1 MKNKLCILIFLGLIF
16 PVFAFALTG
25 DSLKAVSM
33 VKYEQNW
40 DDVHATISVR
50 NNTQSDIKDL
60 AFRITYL
67 DMKGNSLDY
76 KNFSQTISIAPGMT
90 KAIDISAF
98 ESSRYYSYYK
108 SEPYPITPHRFK
120 VKFELVGFNKVKEK
134 AVDNQPVDEDSF
146 YNSNGSPRCLSPYVL
161 LIPLLLVVVVLGA
174 YVGLYILVAVMA
186 QKRNRSVVG
195 WILLS
200 LIATPLLMVI
210 LLLVLGKSENSG
222 RDIID

>member
-1 MKNKLCILIFLGLIF
+1 MKNKFCILLFFGLIL

-40 DDVHATISVR
+40 NDDHATISVR
-50 NNTQSDIKDL
+50 NNTQSDIKNL
-60 AFRITYL
+60 AFRITYQ
-67 DMKGNSLDY
+67 DMNGNSLDY
-76 KNFSQTISIAPGMT
+76 KNFSQTIFIAPGMT

-98 ESSRYYSYYK
+98 ENSRYYSYYK

-120 VKFELVGFNKVKEK
+120 VKFELTGFNKMKKK
-134 AVDNQPVDEDSF
+134 AIDNQSIGEDSF
-146 YNSNGSPRCLSPYVL
+146 YNPDGSPRCLSPYVL
-161 LIPLLLVVVVLGA
+161 LIPILLIIVVLGV
-174 YVGLYILVAVMA
+174 YVGLYIIVAVMA

-210 LLLVLGKSENSG
+210 LLLVLGKSENSD